1 MKFTKTLQYGSFGT
15 EVYRLQILLEQLG
28 FADFFPLGVFG
39 GRTSDA
45 VVEFQRA
52 YNISPAIDMYGN
64 AYGLVGPK
72 TRAKLNEL
80 ADNLNSIL
88 IYGTALRYLDTD
100 PTPEDNIP
108 DDVGCAEAVEKIV
121 EEATGEYLNCSG
133 STYKLKAI
141 LDSSSNWVKIDK
153 PETGAIILS
162 ATGYGNGNLKHGH
175 TGIVEV
181 VGDVVNIISNSS
193 KDGLLKRSYT
203 LDTWNARYRDI
214 GGFPVDFYKKIK

>member
-15 EVYRLQILLEQLG
+15 EVYRLQILLEKLG
-28 FADFFPLGVFG
+28 FADFVPLGIFG
-39 GRTSDA
+39 GRTDSA
-45 VVEFQRA
+45 VVAFQRA
-52 YNISPAIDMYGN
+52 YYISPALNTYGN

-80 ADNLNSIL
+80 SEGLNSQL

-100 PTPEDNIP
+100 PTPEDNTP
-108 DDVGCAEAVEKIV
+108 DDVGCAEAVEKV
-121 EEATGEYLNCSG
+121 VYEATGEQLSCQG
-133 STYKLKAI
+133 STYNLKLI
-141 LDSSSNWVKIDK
+141 LDYSGNWVKIDK

-162 ATGYGNGNLKHGH
+162 ATGFGNGNLKHGH
-175 TGIVEV
+175 TGILEV
-181 VGDVVNIISNSS
+181 IGDVVHIISNSS
-193 KDGLLKRSYT
+193 SDGLLKRNYT